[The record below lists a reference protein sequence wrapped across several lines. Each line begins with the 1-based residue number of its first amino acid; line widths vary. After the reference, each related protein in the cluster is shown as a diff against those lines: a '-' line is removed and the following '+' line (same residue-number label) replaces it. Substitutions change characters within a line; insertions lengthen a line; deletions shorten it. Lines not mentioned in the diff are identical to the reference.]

1 MTKLTMSNALVKNVD
16 IKLLCDAVSSLE
28 YGSMVVNN
36 MVNERTMVTEIVSTG
51 TCFTFRT

>member
-1 MTKLTMSNALVKNVD
+1 MNNDLVKNVD
-16 IKLLCDAVSSLE
+16 IKLLCDAISSLE